1 MDVPAARTGIM
12 QVRAGYHRGDRDL
25 RPLRATEAR
34 FGLDPGRYPA
44 AVPAPSS
51 DEARRRQ
58 AVVDA
63 LIEIGIADGVFHL
76 MAVDGQLLE
85 LRCETPRCYCDQGR
99 TFFPKPPVP
108 DSDWDPTLD
117 HYPILRSNGGHKDP
131 WNVRL
136 AHKLCNRED
145 FAWRDRVTRMIK
157 EHRSLAEM
165 ADELNRVGVLHP
177 YGSGPWTAESVRS
190 AFVAS

>member
-1 MDVPAARTGIM
+1 MS
-12 QVRAGYHRGDRDL
+12 DL
-25 RPLRATEAR
+25 REPVSTAEQAT
-34 FGLDPGRYPA
+34 
-44 AVPAPSS
+44 
-51 DEARRRQ
+51 RRKI
-58 AVVDA
+58 VNG
-63 LIEIGIADGVFHL
+63 LIEVGIAEGVFHA
-76 MAVDGQLLE
+76 MALDGQLLE
-85 LRCETPRCYCDQGR
+85 LKCETPKCYCEQGR

-157 EHRSLAEM
+157 EHHSLSEM
-165 ADELNRVGVLHP
+165 AEELNRVGVRHP
-177 YGSGPWTAESVRS
+177 YGAGPWTAESVRS